1 MRRDRL
7 AHLNDW
13 LAYLGKEIAFED
25 FIHEAAKE
33 QYDRVEALKKEAHAI
48 SQAASQ

>member
-1 MRRDRL
+1 MRRDRG

-13 LAYLGKEIAFED
+13 LNYLGKEVAFED

-33 QYDRVEALKKEAHAI
+33 QYDRVEALKAEAKAI
-48 SQAASQ
+48 GELSCV